1 MRQFVEIQM
10 YTFTKFM
17 FSKKPGSARIDY
29 INFKK
34 KESFLLLLGIEE
46 KVRGGV
52 KKTDKLMK

>member
-1 MRQFVEIQM
+1 M